1 MWVVLPYLLPLGI
14 IVIANLS
21 VTRRGWRLLT
31 YVCLGLL
38 NALTLAVSLLLL
50 IAPYLL
56 RLLEAPTELVVQSIT
71 LRGYGVAPAAAGI
84 LGFACLLPRLR
95 RFLAHWLRVDPASP
109 IHTTALVFVVYLAAS
124 SLALLSA
131 SEEWLLS
138 GVQAARIGP
147 EVLVLGQAVFLL
159 FALAGVGLGIRRNL
173 RQTLS
178 RLGLRVPTLR
188 QLGTAALMIG
198 VLLVVDWVI
207 SLLWRQLWPANF
219 EAVTQASERLFARF
233 ASPLGALLMGLS
245 AGIGEETFFRG
256 AMQPCFRIPL
266 TAVVFALGHVQ
277 YTLSPAILEIMII
290 GLALGWLRERS
301 NTTTCIVVHSGYN
314 FLNMLLIPY
323 WT

>member
-1 MWVVLPYLLPLGI
+1 MWVILPYLLPLGI
-14 IVIANLS
+14 IVFANLG

-38 NALTLAVSLLLL
+38 NALALAVGFWLL

-56 RLLEAPTELVVQSIT
+56 RLLEAPTELVQSMA
-71 LRGYGVAPAAAGI
+71 LGGYGVAPAATAI
-84 LGFACLLPRLR
+84 LGFACLLPPLR

-109 IHTTALVFVVYLAAS
+109 VHTTALVFVVYLAAS
-124 SLALLSA
+124 SLALLSG

-138 GVQAARIGP
+138 GVQAASIGP
-147 EVLVLGQAVFLL
+147 EVLMLGQAVFLL
-159 FALAGVGLGIRRNL
+159 LALAGVGLGIRRNP

-207 SLLWRQLWPANF
+207 SLLWRQLWPASF
-219 EAVTQASERLFARF
+219 EAVTQSSEQLFARF

-256 AMQPCFRIPL
+256 ALQPCLRIPL

-314 FLNMLLIPY
+314 FLNMLLMPY
-323 WT
+323 WI